1 MDDMYRIATM
11 VQRES
16 NSKASKMIMAIDKED
31 KYNEGDEDNI
41 AAFHNY
47 KASIW
52 SKNQNN
58 YSNGQSKS
66 GNCASSQSNTN
77 HIGKHCYYCKLQNHC
92 QEKC

>member
-16 NSKASKMIMAIDKED
+16 DSKASKMIMAIYKED
-31 KYNEGDEDNI
+31 KYSEGDEDNI

-66 GNCASSQSNTN
+66 GKPNQVNQVCR
-77 HIGKHCYYCKLQNHC
+77 
-92 QEKC
+92 QERDICPKKP